1 MRLAA
6 WAGGP
11 QRAIRVP
18 SDALL
23 EAGAAGDALYD
34 EIGAPI
40 RSLPQSNPAESAA
53 EAPDAFGL
61 PATFDPDRV
70 RRNASAG
77 MDTAGMDT
85 AEPAEIRIR
94 RHALDTV
101 DRKSVGEG
109 KRVAVRVEPGGCRII
124 KKNKQITKIHK

>member
-23 EAGAAGDALYD
+23 EAGAEGHALYD

-40 RSLPQSNPAESAA
+40 RSLPQSKQAESAA

-61 PATFDPDRV
+61 PATFDPDRI
-70 RRNASAG
+70 RRKA
-77 MDTAGMDT
+77 TAGMDT
-85 AEPAEIRIR
+85 SSMDPAEPADDTNPRP
-94 RHALDTV
+94 ALATGNKNRSRLRMGWGAEEQV
-101 DRKSVGEG
+101 TTVGE
-109 KRVAVRVEPGGCRII
+109 P
-124 KKNKQITKIHK
+124 

>member
-1 MRLAA
+1 MLSEEARELPQRRVPPVVLFGILLAA
-6 WAGGP
+6 CAGVP
-11 QRAIRVP
+11 QEAIRVQ
-18 SDALL
+18 SDAWL
-23 EAGAAGDALYD
+23 EAGAAGHALYD

-94 RHALDTV
+94 RHALEP
-101 DRKSVGEG
+101 DRKST
-109 KRVAVRVEPGGCRII
+109 RLNSR
-124 KKNKQITKIHK
+124 H